1 MIARKNLIARK
12 SYTCCYRIH
21 GKITFVIA
29 GYFNGHNYKR
39 SEKLGTLFNEKNMKQ
54 IDKIFKML
62 VEEVIRNQCLT
73 LQRGQSK
80 PI

>member
-1 MIARKNLIARK
+1 M
-12 SYTCCYRIH
+12 
-21 GKITFVIA
+21 IA